1 MVKIHFHW
9 DIHSDQETHFEVMDK
24 PRIFKIEPSQGEFPP
39 LTSITFDIYFS
50 GIETVYILIYNFLK
64 YIFIIIIL
72 KY

>member
-1 MVKIHFHW
+1 
-9 DIHSDQETHFEVMDK
+9 MDK